1 MAFFRAGARSLLALA
16 AMSRRLHLVTAGE
29 SHGPLLTAILTGLP
43 AGLRVANAAVDRD
56 LARRQHGHGR
66 GGRMKIERDAVRFT
80 GGLRGG
86 ETLGGPLA
94 MEIANAD
101 HAVWADVMGPDAID
115 EAAAAKRRLSSPRP
129 GHADLAGGIKYGRR
143 DLRDILERASARET
157 AARVAAGAVCRL
169 LLSAFGIEIRSGV
182 LSVGSGAAPV
192 PEGGFRFADL
202 EQVDETSPLRSV
214 SQEVEGEMV
223 AAVDAAGKAGD
234 TLGGTVLVAARGIPP
249 GLGSHVSWD
258 EKLDGRIAQAI
269 LSIPSVKAMSI
280 GDGIAN
286 AYRPGSAAHDP
297 ISFEEPRGFFRSSNR
312 AGGLEGGITNGEEVL
327 VTLFQKP
334 IATLRDG
341 LPSVDIDTKAP
352 HRAQYERSDVTAVPA
367 CGVIA
372 EATLAFVLAGALLE
386 KTGGD
391 SMDEVRFNFDGFVAA
406 QKAY

>member
-1 MAFFRAGARSLLALA
+1 MPP
-16 AMSRRLHLVTAGE
+16 RLHLTTAGE

-43 AGLRVANAAVDRD
+43 AGLRVPKAAVDAE

-94 MEIANAD
+94 MEIENRD
-101 HAVWADVMGPDAID
+101 HAVWAKVMGPDTID
-115 EAAAAKRRLSSPRP
+115 EAAAAKRRLFSPRP
-129 GHADLAGGIKYGRR
+129 GHADLAGGLKYSRR

-157 AARVAAGAVCRL
+157 TARVAAGAVCRL
-169 LLSAFGIEIRSGV
+169 LLRELGIDIRSGV
-182 LSVGSGAAPV
+182 LSVGSVRAQE
-192 PEGGFRFADL
+192 PEGGFSFRHL
-202 EQVDETSPLRSV
+202 EGVDEASPLRAV
-214 SQEVEGEMV
+214 DRLVEGDMV

-269 LSIPSVKAMSI
+269 LSIPSVKAVSL
-280 GDGIAN
+280 GDGVAN
-286 AYRPGSAAHDP
+286 AFRPGSLAHDP
-297 ISFEEPRGFFRSSNR
+297 IGHDPARGFFRTSNR
-312 AGGLEGGITNGEEVL
+312 AGGLEGGITNGEEIL
-327 VTLFQKP
+327 VTLYQKP

-341 LPSVDIDTKAP
+341 LLSVEIDTKIP

-372 EATLAFVLAGALLE
+372 EAMLAFILSSALLE

-391 SMDEVRFNFDGFVAA
+391 SMDEVSRNHAAFVAA
-406 QKAY
+406 QRLY